1 MYIKRHIEKTI
12 NRATEA
18 FPAVLVTGPRQ
29 VGKSTLLKENMTS
42 GTYVSMD
49 DRIVMQAVRQ
59 DPRGFLKMQGIP
71 LILDEIQRVPEIF
84 LDIKYIIDA
93 DRRSGM
99 YILTG
104 SQRFELMQGISESLA
119 GRIGIVNMLGL
130 SMREIIGNPFDEPFF
145 PEISHI
151 ADRKSSID
159 TENREIW
166 NIIHKGGMP
175 ELYAN
180 PKMDWENYY
189 ASYVDTY
196 IERDVRELAQVGDS
210 GTFVQFMTALA
221 ARSGALLNMHAMAA
235 EIGID
240 DKTVKRW
247 ISILEASGIIYL
259 LKPFSLN
266 INKRIVKTPKVY
278 FTDTGLICYLCRW
291 LTPDHL
297 INGAQAGQIYETFV
311 ISEILKSYYNA
322 GKVPNMFFFR
332 NTAGQEVDLLF
343 YRNHTLYPVEIK
355 KTASPNSKDIK
366 HFKTLHSFFPSL
378 EIGRGGIICNYPDAL
393 PLDEKNMIIP
403 VNVI

>member
-29 VGKSTLLKENMTS
+29 VGKSTILKENMTS

-130 SMREIIGNPFDEPFF
+130 SMREIIGNPFDEPFS

-151 ADRKSSID
+151 KKCK
-159 TENREIW
+159 
-166 NIIHKGGMP
+166 NI
-175 ELYAN
+175 
-180 PKMDWENYY
+180 
-189 ASYVDTY
+189 
-196 IERDVRELAQVGDS
+196 
-210 GTFVQFMTALA
+210 
-221 ARSGALLNMHAMAA
+221 
-235 EIGID
+235 
-240 DKTVKRW
+240 
-247 ISILEASGIIYL
+247 
-259 LKPFSLN
+259 
-266 INKRIVKTPKVY
+266 
-278 FTDTGLICYLCRW
+278 
-291 LTPDHL
+291 
-297 INGAQAGQIYETFV
+297 
-311 ISEILKSYYNA
+311 
-322 GKVPNMFFFR
+322 
-332 NTAGQEVDLLF
+332 
-343 YRNHTLYPVEIK
+343 
-355 KTASPNSKDIK
+355 
-366 HFKTLHSFFPSL
+366 
-378 EIGRGGIICNYPDAL
+378 
-393 PLDEKNMIIP
+393 
-403 VNVI
+403 